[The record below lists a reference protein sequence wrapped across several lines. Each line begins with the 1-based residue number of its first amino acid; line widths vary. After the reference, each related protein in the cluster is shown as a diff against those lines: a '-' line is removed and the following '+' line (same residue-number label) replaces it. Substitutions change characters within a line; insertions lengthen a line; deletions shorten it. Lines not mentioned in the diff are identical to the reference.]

1 MLNKIILT
9 LSLLMLTGIAEA
21 RIGSRNLDGDQ
32 RGKRICVPGLPIASG
47 SDVTKNVN
55 GVVWASTSTLSANFD
70 IAESAIGTIPHP
82 ALLFVDLIDGSAN
95 DTLTL
100 ASIVIHGI
108 DQFGN
113 NIQETLTTI
122 TESGAT
128 TTKVFSKVTRIV
140 ATTWADQTDATDY
153 IQVTMSA
160 KLGLT
165 VHINSYQDVESAC
178 LVDASDSN
186 NVKCAHVN
194 DATAYDLQ
202 SAVSAT
208 NHTIDFSN
216 AMFGATSSK
225 VAVADGDSV
234 CFVVRPNL

>member
-1 MLNKIILT
+1 MRNKLFLT
-9 LSLLMLTGIAEA
+9 LGLLLLTGVAEA

-32 RGKRICVPGLPIASG
+32 RGKRICIPGIPVASG
-47 SDVTKNVN
+47 SDVTAGVN
-55 GVVWASTSTLSANFD
+55 GVVWASTATTSADFD
-70 IAESAIGTIPHP
+70 IAEASIGTFPHP
-82 ALLFVDLIDGSAN
+82 AKLFVDLIDGSAN

-100 ASIVIHGI
+100 ASIVFHGI

-113 NIQETLTTI
+113 NIQETLTSV
-122 TESGAT
+122 TETGAT

-165 VHINSYQDVESAC
+165 VHINSYVDVESAC

-186 NVKCAHVN
+186 NVKCAPVN

-202 SAVSAT
+202 SIVSAT
-208 NHTIDFSN
+208 SHTIDASV
-216 AMFGATSSK
+216 AAFGATK
-225 VAVADGDSV
+225 VALADGDSI
-234 CFVVRPNL
+234 CFLVRPGL